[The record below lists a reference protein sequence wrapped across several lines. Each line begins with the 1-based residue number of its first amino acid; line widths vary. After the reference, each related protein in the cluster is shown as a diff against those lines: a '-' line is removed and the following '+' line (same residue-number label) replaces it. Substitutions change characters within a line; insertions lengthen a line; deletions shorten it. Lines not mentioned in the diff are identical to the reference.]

1 MRVVC
6 FSALSLQPTEMK
18 RRTKGWPIRL
28 GKRSA
33 TFCGM
38 KVLLKWKTSL
48 EIVEARAHSQH
59 QAAVVKAR
67 ANPRHQV
74 AVVYHKELGHSGN
87 RTHAD
92 GVAFDIL
99 NDCANLLVRLS
110 TVSRCPT
117 ASVHVRYHHSILTA
131 TLHHY
136 RCNL

>member
-18 RRTKGWPIRL
+18 KRTKGWPIRL

-48 EIVEARAHSQH
+48 EVVEARSHPQHQAAVVKARANPQH

-74 AVVYHKELGHSGN
+74 TVVYHKELGHSGN

-99 NDCANLLVRLS
+99 HDCANLLVRLS
-110 TVSRCPT
+110 TVS
-117 ASVHVRYHHSILTA
+117 
-131 TLHHY
+131 
-136 RCNL
+136 